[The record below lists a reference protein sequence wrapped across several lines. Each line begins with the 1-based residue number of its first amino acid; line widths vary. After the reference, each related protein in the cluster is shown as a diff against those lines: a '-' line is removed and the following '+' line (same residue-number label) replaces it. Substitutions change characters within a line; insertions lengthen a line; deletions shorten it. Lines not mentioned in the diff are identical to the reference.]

1 MSSAEAWRK
10 EVGGKE
16 ELARQITAGVVEKNS
31 ALETKKKK
39 KDRLSTVTKGLSSGR
54 IRIEKRSQ
62 LQGYYLL
69 RFNFTGMVR
78 GNWINK

>member
-1 MSSAEAWRK
+1 MSRRVKSLPQQREYIWRVLKMSSAEAWRK

-39 KDRLSTVTKGLSSGR
+39 KG
-54 IRIEKRSQ
+54 
-62 LQGYYLL
+62 
-69 RFNFTGMVR
+69 
-78 GNWINK
+78 

>member
-39 KDRLSTVTKGLSSGR
+39 KG
-54 IRIEKRSQ
+54 
-62 LQGYYLL
+62 
-69 RFNFTGMVR
+69 
-78 GNWINK
+78 